1 MTQTIAMI
9 YIVTGINEL
18 KKGTN
23 KQTLHFTEVY
33 LLAKAFRFIKG
44 ADTFDYNYLV
54 LVHCV

>member
-44 ADTFDYNYLV
+44 ADTFDYDYLV
-54 LVHCV
+54 LVH